1 MLKYLSDFYN
11 SIQYSIYWKGM
22 NIFGGVRVAHLVS
35 FGVFFFLYFLFF
47 LFGFFLFGFFREE
60 VDVGDFLSSGV
71 CLYYLFCILFSA
83 LICHRFF
90 YFNVNCI
97 SGLSLPFRL
106 SLTFN
111 LYIHST
117 KCIISWKVMPKILRR
132 TL

>member
-11 SIQYSIYWKGM
+11 SIQCSIYWKGM

-35 FGVFFFLYFLFF
+35 FGVFFFCIFC
-47 LFGFFLFGFFREE
+47 FFREE
-60 VDVGDFLSSGV
+60 VDVGVFLSSGV
-71 CLYYLFCILFSA
+71 CLYYLFGILFSA

-90 YFNVNCI
+90 YFNVDCI